1 MQLQHLSTKRS
12 VFFKIDDKSV
22 LIEYDPLA
30 FCATY
35 YRLKPLMDSAPTE
48 PERDLFIPDLL
59 EATISD
65 WGLQGLKD
73 ETVPITRDAIAELG
87 RFVVVRLALTL
98 AVDIQRS
105 GREPISLSGLR

>member
-1 MQLQHLSTKRS
+1 MQLLQLSTKRTVS
-12 VFFKIDDKSV
+12 FKIDDQNV

-35 YRLKPLMDSAPTE
+35 HRLKPLMDSAPTE

-59 EATISD
+59 EATISA
-65 WGLQGLKD
+65 WGLRGVKD
-73 ETVPITRDAIAELG
+73 ETVPITREAIADLD
-87 RFVVVRLALTL
+87 RLVVVRLALSL

-105 GREPISLSGLR
+105 GANPSP